1 MFCMLYL
8 LHVASLMEKKILIN
22 FQNHNPQ
29 TDGFLFLVIFSDTP
43 SPEEA
48 ECVDVCVLCLT
59 HLLEPF

>member
-1 MFCMLYL
+1 MLYL

-22 FQNHNPQ
+22 FQNRNPQ
-29 TDGFLFLVIFSDTP
+29 MGGFLFLVFFSDTP
-43 SPEEA
+43 PLPKEA